1 MSAVRWTGCE
11 PIHVTGVMP
20 IRIRTHEAGA
30 YGCNS
35 WKQRHKSRIVCE
47 RSSRV
52 MRLETAGAAL
62 MRIGLNIVRPQNKRA
77 P

>member
-11 PIHVTGVMP
+11 PTHGMGVMP
-20 IRIRTHEAGA
+20 IRIRTQEAGA

-35 WKQRHKSRIVCE
+35 WKQRHKLRIVCE

-52 MRLETAGAAL
+52 MRIKLPVAAL
-62 MRIGLNIVRPQNKRA
+62 MRIGLNIVRRTRTR
-77 P
+77 